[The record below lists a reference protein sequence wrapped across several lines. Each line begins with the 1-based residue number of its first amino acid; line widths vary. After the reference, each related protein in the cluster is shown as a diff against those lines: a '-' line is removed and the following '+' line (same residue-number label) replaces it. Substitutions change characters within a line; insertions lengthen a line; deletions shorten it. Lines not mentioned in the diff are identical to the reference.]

1 MAELGALGADAGPRT
16 AELEAALGAMP
27 EPPMAA
33 LHARLVERAGERDLL
48 DVAYR
53 SLDTAVGSLLLAA
66 TPTGLVSV
74 TFDGRD
80 PGATLERLASELSPR
95 VLEAPG
101 RLDDAARRLE
111 ALIAGRARAFDG
123 PLDMT
128 LARGFGRGVVERL
141 RDIPYGET
149 RSYAQV
155 AAAVGSPRAVRAVG
169 TACRRNPLPIAIPC
183 HRVVRSDGALGQYVG
198 GAEAKRLLL
207 GVEASRVAPGAE

>member
-1 MAELGALGADAGPRT
+1 MACVDCESCWGERMAELETMGTIPDAPLDGLR
-16 AELEAALGAMP
+16 
-27 EPPMAA
+27 
-33 LHARLVERAGERDLL
+33 ARLVERAAERGLL

-53 SLDTAVGSLLLAA
+53 TLDTALGSLLLAA
-66 TPTGLVSV
+66 TPAGLVSV

-80 PGATLERLASELSPR
+80 PIATLDRLASAVSPR
-95 VLEAPG
+95 LLETPA

-111 ALIAGRARAFDG
+111 ALIDGRARAFGG

-141 RDIPYGET
+141 REIPYGET

-155 AAAVGSPRAVRAVG
+155 AVAVGSPRAVRAVG

-198 GAEAKRLLL
+198 GIEAKRLLL
-207 GVEASRVAPGAE
+207 GVEAASPPAPLVE